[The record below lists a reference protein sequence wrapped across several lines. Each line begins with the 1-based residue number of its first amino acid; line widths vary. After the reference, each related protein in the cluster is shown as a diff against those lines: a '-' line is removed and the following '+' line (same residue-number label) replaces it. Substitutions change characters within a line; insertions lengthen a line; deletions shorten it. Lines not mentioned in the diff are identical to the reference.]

1 MTTVINTPR
10 QGEDT
15 SGVSLIIGVLVVI
28 LAIGLF
34 FSYVLPAIRN
44 NNAPQDGKLD
54 VNVQLPAGTP
64 GTNQPTTPAPSE
76 TPAAQPAQ

>member
-10 QGEDT
+10 NGEDT

-34 FSYVLPAIRN
+34 FSYVLPAMRN
-44 NNAPQDGKLD
+44 NNAPQQDSQLD
-54 VNVQLPAGTP
+54 VNVKLPEGTP
-64 GTNQPTTPAPSE
+64 TPAP
-76 TPAAQPAQ
+76 TPTPDAPAAQPAQ